1 MKDEKYFKA
10 KIQNTIE
17 NLEQTQENLETD
29 MYAIECNN
37 WYGERCN
44 GMSDGIEIAIE
55 MLREIIKEHSC
66 NSEIT
71 SIE

>member
-29 MYAIECNN
+29 MYARECND

-55 MLREIIKEHSC
+55 MLREIIKEQT
-66 NSEIT
+66 NEQKI
-71 SIE
+71 

>member
-1 MKDEKYFKA
+1 MKDEKYYKA

-17 NLEQTQENLETD
+17 KLEQAQEDLDTD
-29 MYAIECNN
+29 MFAIECNN

-55 MLREIIKEHSC
+55 MLKEIIKE
-66 NSEIT
+66 
-71 SIE
+71 